1 MDCRDCESV
10 LVDYALGELPED
22 KASECRAHIDKCA
35 ACREEMSKFSCLERM
50 MQDSPEATPTSAES
64 ARLSRALDEMALPQ
78 PRVPW
83 ATELVP
89 RGLPAFV
96 AACVLA
102 FMLIASL
109 LSFLA
114 FGAVDVR
121 SAAIG
126 TRPGALI
133 CAAVMVVFITSFVP
147 IAVTAKRRPLNGM
160 TFRR

>member
-1 MDCRDCESV
+1 MQYIYGIHAVDSLLRQNPRSV
-10 LVDYALGELPED
+10 QRLWAQQGREDNRIGALLELAQNQGVPV
-22 KASECRAHIDKCA
+22 A
-35 ACREEMSKFSCLERM
+35 RETR
-50 MQDSPEATPTSAES
+50 
-64 ARLSRALDEMALPQ
+64 RALDEMALPQ

-126 TRPGALI
+126 TRP
-133 CAAVMVVFITSFVP
+133 AA
-147 IAVTAKRRPLNGM
+147 AARR
-160 TFRR
+160 